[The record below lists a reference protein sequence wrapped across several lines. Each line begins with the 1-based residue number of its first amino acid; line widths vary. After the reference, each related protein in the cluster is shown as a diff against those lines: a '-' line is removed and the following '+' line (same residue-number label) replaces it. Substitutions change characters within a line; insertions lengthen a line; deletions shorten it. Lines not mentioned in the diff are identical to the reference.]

1 MKELK
6 RTVQEL
12 QLLVQEKRRAAGDSS
27 GGKRRR
33 SMDAT
38 DAYTG
43 SFTPENASNGTH
55 LAMQKGNDSFSPD
68 GSQLRCSWLQ
78 RTSHNGTQVD
88 VRIVHDEVTIKV
100 NQRRSKNG
108 LVFDVIAVLQ
118 ELQLDLIQ
126 AHGATIGEHDVYLFN
141 TKVSVVKDKHVDN
154 I

>member
-12 QLLVQEKRRAAGDSS
+12 QLLVQDKRRAAGDSS

-33 SMDAT
+33 SMDGAT

-43 SFTPENASNGTH
+43 SFTPDNASNNS
-55 LAMQKGNDSFSPD
+55 LLMQKGNDSFSPD

-78 RTSHNGTQVD
+78 RTSQNGTHVD

-141 TKVSVVKDKHVDN
+141 TKVSV
-154 I
+154 